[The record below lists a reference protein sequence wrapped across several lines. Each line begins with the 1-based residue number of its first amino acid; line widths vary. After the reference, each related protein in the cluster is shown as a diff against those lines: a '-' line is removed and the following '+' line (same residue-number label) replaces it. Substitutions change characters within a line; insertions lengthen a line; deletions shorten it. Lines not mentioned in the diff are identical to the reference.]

1 MKLEDLNRESSF
13 LYLDYE
19 KYSKKENEEGKKKDF
34 YVWFIRKKMKCIDN
48 LYIFE
53 FFIVLKNIIKILC

>member
-1 MKLEDLNRESSF
+1 MGFHYTSLMCKVKLEDLNRESSF

-34 YVWFIRKKMKCIDN
+34 YV
-48 LYIFE
+48 
-53 FFIVLKNIIKILC
+53 